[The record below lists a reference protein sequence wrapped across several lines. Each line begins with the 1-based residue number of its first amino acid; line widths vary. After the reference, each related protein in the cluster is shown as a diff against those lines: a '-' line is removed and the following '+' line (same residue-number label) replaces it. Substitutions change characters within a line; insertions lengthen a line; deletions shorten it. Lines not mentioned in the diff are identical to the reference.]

1 MINNGTFLCEL
12 AEHFDL
18 DKETLRNRLKE
29 LNIKV
34 KNTNRVNRRINS
46 NYFSVI
52 DSPEKAYW
60 LGFLYTDGS
69 VDHYGK
75 TGRIR
80 LQLQEQDIEIL
91 EQFKADLNLDCKI
104 IYDVRSNS
112 TCCSVEFVDEQ
123 IYNDLA
129 NYGIKPRKTYL
140 VTSIPYQKIPRE
152 YWSAYALGLFDGDG
166 SLSCSANYSTDVTL
180 NYTAYHEQEVKDF
193 QNLIN
198 EITGLK
204 HKNQNFFTSAWHTQW
219 RGRKQVLSILEVLYK
234 NCPRY
239 LKRKHEKYLALK
251 ASLK

>member
-1 MINNGTFLCEL
+1 MEKEIILQYQKGKSISQLLTDFPNFNRRQITKILTDNNITIRGGRKKKTLSQEQVNEAIEMINNGTFLCEL

-112 TCCSVEFVDEQ
+112 TCCSVEFVDE
-123 IYNDLA
+123 
-129 NYGIKPRKTYL
+129 
-140 VTSIPYQKIPRE
+140 
-152 YWSAYALGLFDGDG
+152 
-166 SLSCSANYSTDVTL
+166 
-180 NYTAYHEQEVKDF
+180 
-193 QNLIN
+193 
-198 EITGLK
+198 
-204 HKNQNFFTSAWHTQW
+204 
-219 RGRKQVLSILEVLYK
+219 
-234 NCPRY
+234 
-239 LKRKHEKYLALK
+239 
-251 ASLK
+251 